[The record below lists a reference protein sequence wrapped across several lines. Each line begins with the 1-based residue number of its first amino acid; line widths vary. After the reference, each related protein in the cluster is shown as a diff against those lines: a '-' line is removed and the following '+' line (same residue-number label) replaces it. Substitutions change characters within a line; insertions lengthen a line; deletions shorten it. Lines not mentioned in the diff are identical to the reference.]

1 MDQGINLPFSSHG
14 IDDATFGLP
23 TFKDGWKGL
32 IITGSSQKAL
42 AAGNG
47 GRLILHVKCMMDP
60 DNVDVGKDHLISL
73 NLWHPDAEVKARA
86 EQELAS
92 ICRATG
98 VLQFNSTA
106 ELYNRPFMAKASTQK
121 PAPTP
126 QYPNPTEQTNWRG
139 YATVNG
145 QGVGVDGPNGRLG
158 TAGGG
163 GGNAGGPPN
172 FPQGGQPAPTQQPQA
187 QQQPGG
193 WGAPAQGGA
202 PQGGQANWGAPNQ
215 QPQQQQPNP
224 PAMQPQQGGGWG
236 APASGA
242 PSGTAPTGFAGTPNA
257 APPNGAPGGWGG
269 QNAATPSPSN
279 PQGGGW
285 GPQGGA
291 PQGGPAPWGQG

>member
-1 MDQGINLPFSSHG
+1 MDQGITLPFSSHG

-73 NLWHPDAEVKARA
+73 NLWHPDADVKARA

-121 PAPTP
+121 PAATP
-126 QYPNPTEQTNWRG
+126 QYPNPMEQTNWRG

-145 QGVGVDGPNGRLG
+145 QGVGTDGPNGRLG
-158 TAGGG
+158 AAGGG

-172 FPQGGQPAPTQQPQA
+172 FAQGGGQPQQQPQQQGGGWGNPNPNPA
-187 QQQPGG
+187 PAGTPQAGQGGWNQPQQPQQQPNQPATQPVQGGGWPGQSGAPNGGGVQSPNFAPNAGGQGG
-193 WGAPAQGGA
+193 WGGQNVQTPSPSNGG
-202 PQGGQANWGAPNQ
+202 GGWG
-215 QPQQQQPNP
+215 QPQQQQP
-224 PAMQPQQGGGWG
+224 QGG
-236 APASGA
+236 
-242 PSGTAPTGFAGTPNA
+242 NV
-257 APPNGAPGGWGG
+257 
-269 QNAATPSPSN
+269 
-279 PQGGGW
+279 
-285 GPQGGA
+285 
-291 PQGGPAPWGQG
+291 APWGQG